1 MIRSDNRH
9 RLLAALAWL
18 AAAGTPARGDNLLFA
33 GDQRMSGS
41 VRTLTPDGTLVLES
55 PLSPDP
61 VAIRTDGLR
70 KVTFGAAGGDEPA
83 EGTCLLTLANG
94 DSLPGTVGEVN
105 GEAVNL
111 ATAAIG
117 PLAVPRAAVASIQP
131 GLEHPTMVYSGPD
144 GLAGW
149 KIGADSDERWAGD
162 KDSLTIEGR
171 GIISRKV
178 ELPESF
184 IVRFKIVW
192 RNSPNLDF
200 SFAAEQ
206 VGDVEA
212 QNRYRFQFNSAGMQ
226 IRRESTGDKRWTV
239 ITSLSRLPTQFD
251 GKSVLV
257 EIRVDRAERQL
268 QLWLNGELEAKY
280 QDPVPPAPAGGFLA
294 FASNAGDKERQTL
307 SEIQVLDWNLKTD
320 RRPVGERGDKTRDL
334 LIGVDGER
342 FSGNLLQTRPSDEGL
357 LYVFKTAFQEQA
369 IEVPESLI
377 SSIHLAGEASAGA
390 DAKTDFI
397 LKLRGGGSLQV
408 SECAFSPDDVTVRHP
423 LLGELT
429 LKRAAVSELERK
441 APATKD
447 NQES

>member
-1 MIRSDNRH
+1 MIRSDNRY
-9 RLLAALAWL
+9 RLLAAVAWL
-18 AAAGTPARGDNLLFA
+18 AAAGSPARGDNLLFA
-33 GDQRMSGS
+33 GDGRMSGTI
-41 VRTLTPDGTLVLES
+41 RTLTPEGTLVLET

-61 VAIRTDGLR
+61 VAIKTEGLR
-70 KVTFGAAGGDEPA
+70 KVTFGGAGSEGPA

-94 DSLPGTVGEVN
+94 DSLPGTVSEVN
-105 GEAVNL
+105 GETVNL
-111 ATAAIG
+111 AAAAIG

-149 KIGADSDERWAGD
+149 KIGADSDERWVGD
-162 KDSLTIEGR
+162 KNSLTIEGR
-171 GIISRKV
+171 GVISRKV
-178 ELPESF
+178 EFPESF

-200 SFAAEQ
+200 SFAADQ
-206 VGDVEA
+206 VEDGEA

-226 IRRESTGDKRWTV
+226 IRRESTGNKHWTV
-239 ITSLSRLPTQFD
+239 ITTLNRLPTQFD

-257 EIRVDRAERQL
+257 EIRVDRSARQL

-280 QDPVPPAPAGGFLA
+280 QDPVPPAPAGNFLA

-342 FSGNLLQTRPSDEGL
+342 FSGSLLQTRPSDEGL
-357 LYVFKTAFQEQA
+357 LYVFKVAFQEQA
-369 IEVPESLI
+369 IEVPESLM
-377 SSIHLAGEASAGA
+377 SSIHLAGEPTAGG
-390 DAKTDFI
+390 DAKADFV

-408 SECAFSPDDVTVRHP
+408 SECEFSPEEVTVRHP
-423 LLGELT
+423 LLGQLK

-447 NQES
+447 QKES